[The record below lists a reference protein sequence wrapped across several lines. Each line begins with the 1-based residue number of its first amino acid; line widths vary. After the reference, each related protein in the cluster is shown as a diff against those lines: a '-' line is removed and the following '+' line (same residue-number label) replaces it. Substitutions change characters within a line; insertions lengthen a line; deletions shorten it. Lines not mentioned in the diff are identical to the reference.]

1 MIFFEVYGAY
11 YNTVAAV
18 IKKAVRHPVSEAEIR
33 EIIEKHAFGESKV
46 IIPEAIKSER
56 WQLISKDGI
65 TPIKN
70 NPSLP
75 LSLLQK
81 QWLKAVACDQ
91 RIRLFGD
98 IDIDFTDVEPLFRP
112 EDIFVF
118 DRCNDGDNYSD
129 ENYIANFRLILDAI
143 KQQYPLSI
151 DVKNRRGAAT
161 NRIILPEYLEYSE
174 KDDKFRLIG
183 AGERFGLT
191 INLGRIISCR
201 RCDNPTKIKRM
212 KHNKALP
219 RRVILELTDCRNVL
233 ERVLLHFAHFKKTA
247 ERIDKDRYAITIHYD
262 KEDETEVVIRVLSFG
277 PLVKATAPEHFINL
291 IKQRLISQKSCEQ

>member
-1 MIFFEVYGAY
+1 M
-11 YNTVAAV
+11 
-18 IKKAVRHPVSEAEIR
+18 
-33 EIIEKHAFGESKV
+33 
-46 IIPEAIKSER
+46 
-56 WQLISKDGI
+56 
-65 TPIKN
+65 
-70 NPSLP
+70 P
-75 LSLLQK
+75 LSILQK

-151 DVKNRRGAAT
+151 DVKNRRGEAA
-161 NRIILPEYLEYSE
+161 NRTILPKYLEYSE

-183 AGERFGLT
+183 AGEKFGLT

-201 RCDNPTKIKRM
+201 RCDNPPGIKSM

-219 RRVILELTDCRNVL
+219 RRVILELTDCRNAL

-247 ERIDKDRYAITIHYD
+247 ERIDKDRYIITIHYD

>member
-1 MIFFEVYGAY
+1 MIFSEVYGAY

-33 EIIEKHAFGESKV
+33 EIIEKHAFGESKAV
-46 IIPEAIKSER
+46 IPEAIKSER
-56 WQLISKDGI
+56 WQLITKDGM

-129 ENYIANFRLILDAI
+129 EDYIANFRLILDAI

-151 DVKNRRGAAT
+151 DVKNRRGEAA
-161 NRIILPEYLEYSE
+161 NRTILPKYLEYSE

-183 AGERFGLT
+183 AGEKFGLT

-201 RCDNPTKIKRM
+201 RCDNPPKIKSM
-212 KHNKALP
+212 KYNKALP

-233 ERVLLHFAHFKKTA
+233 ERVLLHFAHFKKAA
-247 ERIDKDRYAITIHYD
+247 ERIDKDRYTVTIHYD